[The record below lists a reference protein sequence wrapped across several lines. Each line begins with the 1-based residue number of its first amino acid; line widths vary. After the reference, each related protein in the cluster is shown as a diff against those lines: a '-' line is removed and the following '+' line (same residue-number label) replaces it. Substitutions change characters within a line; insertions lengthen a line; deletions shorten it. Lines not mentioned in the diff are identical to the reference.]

1 MAAAQLQARS
11 TAAGS
16 AFEVSSANSGYC
28 LRVLLMS
35 PPGVYRPQSD
45 TALLAESLRLIG
57 VAPGA
62 RVLDVGTGTG
72 ALAMAA
78 VQAGAGHV
86 TAIDVSRRAV
96 LAARFNTRVRRLPVR
111 VEHGDALARVA
122 HRRFDMVLSNP
133 PYVPAEGATA
143 PRRGPER
150 AWDAGRQ
157 GRALLDPLCRQAAGL
172 LNPGGMLLLV
182 HSTVAGVDVTFDQL
196 RGAGLSVSVIAR
208 RKVGFGPVMR
218 TRQGFLRRNGMVQ
231 PGQTHEEL
239 VVIRGDR
246 PA

>member
-1 MAAAQLQARS
+1 MR
-11 TAAGS
+11 
-16 AFEVSSANSGYC
+16 
-28 LRVLLMS
+28 

-45 TALLAESLRLIG
+45 TALLAENLRVIG
-57 VAPGA
+57 VPSGA

-78 VQAGAGHV
+78 VHAGAGHV

-96 LAARFNTRVRRLPVR
+96 LAAGFNTWVRRLPVR
-111 VEHGDALARVA
+111 VEHGDALARIEQ
-122 HRRFDMVLSNP
+122 RRYDVILSNP
-133 PYVPAEGATA
+133 PYVPTERVDA

-157 GRALLDPLCRQAAGL
+157 GRALLDPLCRQAARL

-182 HSTVAGVDVTFDQL
+182 HSAIAGVDVTLDQL
-196 RGAGLSVSVIAR
+196 RGAGLSASVIAR
-208 RKVGFGPVMR
+208 QPVGFGPVMR
-218 TRQGFLRRNGMVQ
+218 ARQGVLRRNGMLQ

-239 VVIRGDR
+239 VVVRGDR